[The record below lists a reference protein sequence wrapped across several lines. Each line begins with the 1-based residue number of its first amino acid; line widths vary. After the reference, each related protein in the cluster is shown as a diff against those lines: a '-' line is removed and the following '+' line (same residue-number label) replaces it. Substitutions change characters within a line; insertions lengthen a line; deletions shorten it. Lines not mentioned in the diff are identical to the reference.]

1 MKDLFEGISDFLDPL
16 IGKFNL
22 REKMVHLT
30 LDGVPDTAANTA
42 FCTASYKAV
51 LFLCMVWPYGGKQ
64 KLTVIRKTVPQ
75 RGNKDPLFVDKLLL
89 SVFNMYEEFSIEI
102 LDDSKLQGFIL
113 DLFSKVKKV
122 VVKRN
127 KTTEKPH
134 FLKTVWEKELL
145 GLIQW
150 TCYQTVSEH
159 VYMYSLQKYVFFC
172 LYVF

>member
-1 MKDLFEGISDFLDPL
+1 LKDLFEGVSRFLDPL

-22 REKMVHLT
+22 RDKSVTLT
-30 LDGVPDTAANTA
+30 LEEVPFSDANTA

-64 KLTVIRKTVPQ
+64 KLTVIRKSVPDS
-75 RGNKDPLFVDKLLL
+75 RNKDPLFVDKLLL
-89 SVFNMYEEFSIEI
+89 SVFNMCEEFSIEI
-102 LDDSKLQGFIL
+102 LNDSDLQEFIL
-113 DLFSKVKKV
+113 NSFAKVKKV

-127 KTTEKPH
+127 KTTAKPH
-134 FLKTVWEKELL
+134 FLKTVWEKDLL

-159 VYMYSLQKYVFFC
+159 VYMCSLSKYVFFC